1 MLAFPRLRKTGVR
14 YAGKLVRGSS
24 SLFVASKIIGQLG
37 WLIATGK
44 PPLQTSA
51 GTGMRGIDFYSR
63 KDFVRALIQSAV
75 KFKNSHGYVPQLAS
89 PTSFNEH
96 IFVRMFFAS
105 LPMPS
110 LADKLAA
117 KDYVRLRVG
126 EEFLPAVVWVGD
138 DVNELRIEQLPP
150 GQYVLK
156 ANHGYRWILFL
167 DLPGD
172 FLAKRDEI
180 ESASLWLTSRF
191 GYEWGEWFYSTF
203 KPKLFLEQFIDFND
217 TKTPDDYKV
226 FCFDGK
232 AVVIEIDVDRF
243 TRLRSAFYTPDW
255 KHIPVAYRHPPI
267 ECPRPRNLQ
276 EMIRVAEAITEDL
289 EFARIDLYS
298 DCKSRIKFGEIT
310 LTPGA
315 AISRFSDFKFDQWLG
330 SHFGKGLCNDT
341 F

>member
-1 MLAFPRLRKTGVR
+1 MA
-14 YAGKLVRGSS
+14 AGKLQPQV
-24 SLFVASKIIGQLG
+24 
-37 WLIATGK
+37 
-44 PPLQTSA
+44 SA
-51 GTGMRGIDFYSR
+51 KNTMRGIDFYSG
-63 KDFVRALIQSAV
+63 KDFIRTLIQSAV
-75 KFKNSHGYVPQLAS
+75 RFKNTHGYVPQLAS

-126 EEFLPAVVWVGD
+126 EEFLPAVAWVGT
-138 DVNELRIEQLPP
+138 DVNELLTVQLPP

-156 ANHGYRWILFL
+156 ANHGWGWNLFL
-167 DLPGD
+167 DLPRD
-172 FLAKRDEI
+172 FRAKRDEI

-191 GYEWGEWFYSTF
+191 GYGYEWGEWFYSTF
-203 KPKLFLEQFIDFND
+203 KPQLFLEQFINFND
-217 TKTPDDYKV
+217 TKTPDDYKF

-232 AVVIEIDVDRF
+232 AIVVEINVDRF

-255 KHIPVAYRHPPI
+255 KHIPVAYRHAPI

-276 EMIRVAEAITEDL
+276 EMVRVAEAIAEGL
-289 EFARIDLYS
+289 EFARVDLYS

-310 LTPGA
+310 LAPGSA
-315 AISRFSDFKFDQWLG
+315 FSRFSVFGFDQWLG
-330 SHFGKGLCNDT
+330 SYFGKGLRNDT
-341 F
+341 FDSR